1 MRLATLTANG
11 RARVV
16 VVSDDGERCLDFA
29 DVVPG
34 FAGDMVDLI
43 ARYPNPRELPKSHGA
58 GKRIEDYRFLAPI
71 PSPRRN
77 VFCVGKNYH
86 EHAREFQH
94 SGFDSTKE
102 GAPPL
107 PSFFTKP
114 ASSIVG
120 AFADV
125 EPHRGVTEQ
134 MDYENELAVVIGKG
148 GRSIKRAEALHHIFG
163 YTIINDVTARDLQ
176 KEARQWFLGKC
187 LDTFCPMG
195 PWIVT
200 ADEIDPADLELKTWI
215 NGELRQC
222 AKTCDLIFDIP
233 TLIEVLSAGMTLMPG
248 DIISTGTAAG
258 VGIGFDPPKFL
269 NSGDEMRL
277 EISGIGTLLNRVA

>member
-1 MRLATLTANG
+1 M
-11 RARVV
+11 
-16 VVSDDGERCLDFA
+16 VSADGERCFDVA
-29 DVVPG
+29 EVVPD
-34 FAGDMVDLI
+34 FSGDMVDLI
-43 ARYPNPRELPKSHGA
+43 VRYPDPRELPVPRGA
-58 GKRIEDYRFLAPI
+58 GRSVDSCRFLAPI

-77 VFCVGKNYH
+77 IFCVGKNYH

-94 SGFDSTKE
+94 SGFDSTRE

-107 PSFFTKP
+107 PSVFTKP
-114 ASSIVG
+114 ASSIIGPLAEV
-120 AFADV
+120 D
-125 EPHRGVTEQ
+125 PHRGVTEQ
-134 MDYENELAVVIGKG
+134 MDYENELAVVIGEG
-148 GRSIKRAEALHHIFG
+148 GRSIKRADALRHVFG

-176 KEARQWFLGKC
+176 KDARQWFLGKC

-200 ADEIDPADLELKTWI
+200 ADEIDPSGLELRTWI
-215 NGELRQC
+215 NGELRQS
-222 AKTCDLIFDIP
+222 AQTRDLVFDVP
-233 TLIEVLSAGMTLMPG
+233 TLIEVLSAGMTLVPG

-269 NSGDEMRL
+269 ASGDEMRL

>member
-1 MRLATLTANG
+1 MRLATVTGAG
-11 RARVV
+11 TSRVV
-16 VVSDDGERCLDFA
+16 VVSDDGERCFEIA
-29 DVVPG
+29 DLIPG
-34 FAGDMVDLI
+34 FDGDMVDLI
-43 ARYPNPRELPKSHGA
+43 ARHPDPRVLPRPRGPGRS
-58 GKRIEDYRFLAPI
+58 IDNYRFLAPI

-77 VFCVGKNYH
+77 IFCVGKNYH

-107 PSFFTKP
+107 PSIFTKP

-120 AFADV
+120 PLADV
-125 EPHRGVTEQ
+125 DPHRGVTDQ
-134 MDYENELAVVIGKG
+134 LDYENELAVVIGKG
-148 GRSIKRAEALHHIFG
+148 GRSIARADALRHVFG

-200 ADEIDPADLELKTWI
+200 ADEIDPAELELKTWI
-215 NGELRQC
+215 NGELRQN
-222 AKTCDLIFDIP
+222 AQTRDLVFDVP
-233 TLIEVLSAGMTLMPG
+233 TLIEVLSAGMTLVPG

-258 VGIGFDPPKFL
+258 VGIGFNPPKFL
-269 NSGDEMRL
+269 TSGDEMRL
-277 EISGIGTLLNRVA
+277 EISGIGTLLNSVA